1 MGSVPGRES
10 EDHRHSGGVLRRA
23 KPLLPARRD
32 GGQDDRVVARGPRPG
47 CEEAVLGL
55 ILHGLQPRPASRVHA
70 RRRSAG
76 LRVRAIDPAR
86 DRYGRT
92 RSQAR
97 HLDRVMLAAAVSG
110 LMGSGTREADA
121 IIAPPSRARS
131 SARLASRRDMRQ
143 WPSAPHDHRWFSGR
157 DFARADGV
165 GGLSADKRRAGHRVL
180 RSGGW
185 TAVSMLPDLC
195 SGRADVWTPGLRPVN
210 PFGPQTRVGIGHLR

>member
-23 KPLLPARRD
+23 KPLLPARRG

-55 ILHGLQPRPASRVHA
+55 LLHGLQPHPASRVHA

-131 SARLASRRDMRQ
+131 SARLASRRDEAMAKRTAR
-143 WPSAPHDHRWFSGR
+143 PSVVLGR
-157 DFARADGV
+157 RLARADGV

-185 TAVSMLPDLC
+185 TAVSLLPDLC